1 MVIWIGCKLPE
12 DFQQEI
18 RRHCLALNEGIG
30 LDTVA
35 FDLPQH
41 ISLKISFP
49 TDRPQAVLEEL
60 RAYLSVQQP
69 FPVHIL
75 NAERM
80 GSILWLPA
88 AENETLDRLH
98 RELDQLLECKFS
110 VPQHPFDKGFL
121 FHSTLFMDPDTE
133 KIDQMGRVLAQYSLE
148 RELQADTFLLGIS
161 ETGKPGS
168 YRVVHQIQV

>member
-1 MVIWIGCKLPE
+1 MYIWIGCKLPE

-60 RAYLSVQQP
+60 SAYLSDQQP

-80 GSILWLPA
+80 GSILWLPT

-110 VPQHPFDKGFL
+110 VPQHPFDKCFQ
-121 FHSTLFMDPDTE
+121 FHSTLFIDPDAE
-133 KIDQMGRVLAQYSLE
+133 KIIKMEKALDHCHFARSLTV
-148 RELQADTFLLGIS
+148 DTFLLGVS

-168 YRVVHQIQV
+168 YRIVRPIKV